1 MCYYTLDKITLKKCF
16 TIVST
21 KTIYIY
27 KTIKK
32 TAPPLARGKIM
43 LYDT

>member
-21 KTIYIY
+21 KTIY

-32 TAPPLARGKIM
+32 TALPIARGKIM